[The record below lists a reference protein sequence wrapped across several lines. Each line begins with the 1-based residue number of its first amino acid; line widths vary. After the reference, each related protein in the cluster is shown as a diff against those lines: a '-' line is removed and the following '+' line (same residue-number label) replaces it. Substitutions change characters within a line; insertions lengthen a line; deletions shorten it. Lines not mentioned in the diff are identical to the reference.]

1 MTIEEALTL
10 GRKSLANSSSP
21 ALDARLLLQDLLGR
35 DHSYLVT
42 RSDETLTQTQ
52 LEDYMERL
60 RRAVIFEPIPYITG
74 KAPFYGLTF
83 TVTPQVLIPRP
94 ETEHLIEAVLRWANR
109 LSKPDFP
116 LTIADVGTGSGC
128 IAIVLAKQLS
138 SGHIVATD
146 TSETALELA
155 RRNAANLGVSAAIR
169 FVRGNLLDPVPG
181 SFDLVVANLPYIADD
196 EWQTLDE
203 SVRQFEPATALR
215 GGRDGLQLITE
226 VMKQARDRLNP
237 GGAIFLEIGWRQGT
251 AVKTEAEVLFPE
263 AQVRISQDYGG
274 RDRLLTI
281 ILPSK

>member
-1 MTIEEALTL
+1 
-10 GRKSLANSSSP
+10 
-21 ALDARLLLQDLLGR
+21 
-35 DHSYLVT
+35 
-42 RSDETLTQTQ
+42 
-52 LEDYMERL
+52 
-60 RRAVIFEPIPYITG
+60 
-74 KAPFYGLTF
+74 
-83 TVTPQVLIPRP
+83 
-94 ETEHLIEAVLRWANR
+94 
-109 LSKPDFP
+109 
-116 LTIADVGTGSGC
+116 
-128 IAIVLAKQLS
+128 
-138 SGHIVATD
+138 
-146 TSETALELA
+146 
-155 RRNAANLGVSAAIR
+155 
-169 FVRGNLLDPVPG
+169 LLDPVPG